1 VTSRLARALSAIAAG
16 LVALLLAGA
25 TYQGV
30 ATALERHRFPHP
42 GRQVPAGSHQLH
54 IYCTGTGGPVVV
66 LEAPATGMSAAWG
79 WVQPLVAQRTRVCSY
94 DRAGLGWSEAGDGIF
109 DPARAPEEL
118 RTLLRNANEPAP
130 YVIAGQ
136 GFGAAL
142 ARLFAARYHDE
153 VAALVLIDPPA
164 PESGTRTVQ
173 SMTRMA
179 ALSPWLARTG
189 VLRVTGTASA
199 EVAGLN
205 DPSAGALRTFLLR
218 PDHLTRAGREL
229 ARWDDTVR
237 LAAAATVPDDL
248 PTATVH
254 IGSGG
259 RAAMLT
265 NEADARRAA
274 AAILAALPPPVA
286 P

>member
-1 VTSRLARALSAIAAG
+1 MTSRLGRALSATAAG
-16 LVALLLAGA
+16 LVALLLAGT

-54 IYCTGTGGPVVV
+54 IYCTGKGGPVVV

-79 WVQPLVAQRTRVCSY
+79 WVQPLVAERTRVCSY
-94 DRAGLGWSEAGDGIF
+94 DRAGLGWSEAGDTVF
-109 DPARAPEEL
+109 DPARVPQEL
-118 RTLLRNANEPAP
+118 RMLLMNAEEPAP

-142 ARLFAARYHDE
+142 AQLFASRYHDD

-164 PESGTRTVQ
+164 QESDTRTVQ
-173 SMTRMA
+173 SMAQMA

-189 VLRVTGTASA
+189 VLRVTGTASS
-199 EVAGLN
+199 EVAGLT

-229 ARWDDTVR
+229 ARWNDVAR
-237 LAAAATVPDDL
+237 LAAAATVPPKL
-248 PTATVH
+248 PTTTVH
-254 IGSGG
+254 IGSGS

-265 NEADARRAA
+265 NEAEARRAA
-274 AAILAALPPPVA
+274 AAILGALPQPAA

>member
-1 VTSRLARALSAIAAG
+1 VTSRLGRALSAIAAG
-16 LVALLLAGA
+16 LVALLLAGT

-54 IYCTGTGGPVVV
+54 IYCTGKGGPVVV

-79 WVQPLVAQRTRVCSY
+79 WVQPLVAERTRVCSY
-94 DRAGLGWSEAGDGIF
+94 DRAGLGWSEAGDSVF
-109 DPARAPEEL
+109 DPARVPEEL
-118 RTLLRNANEPAP
+118 RTLLMNANEPGP

-142 ARLFAARYHDE
+142 AHLFASRYHDD
-153 VAALVLIDPPA
+153 VAALVLIDPPDPA
-164 PESGTRTVQ
+164 AEARTVP
-173 SMTRMA
+173 SMARMA
-179 ALSPWLARTG
+179 TLSPWLARTG

-205 DPSAGALRTFLLR
+205 DPPAGALRTFLLR

-237 LAAAATVPDDL
+237 LAAAASVPDDL
-248 PTATVH
+248 PTTTVH

-265 NEADARRAA
+265 HETEGRQAA
-274 AAILAALPPPVA
+274 AAILRALPQPATP
-286 P
+286 